1 MTAGELT
8 TSDLERL
15 AKELGADPHHKV
27 LQNALTRNQVDAVAL
42 DHDVMVSAQRSMSH
56 QLDDWAVTDQQQSG
70 RCWLFAGL
78 NLLRVGAAREL
89 GVKDFE
95 FSQNHLLFWDKLE
108 KANFWLE
115 AVIETASREV
125 DDRTVAHLLTD
136 PTGDGGQWNMFVALV
151 RKYGLVPKSAMPE
164 TVASSSTGQM
174 NRDLTHVLRQAAR
187 DLRARAASGDDV
199 DQLRAAK
206 ATLLSTVH
214 RMLSLH
220 LGTPPATVD
229 WQWRDKDKGFH
240 RVGVLTPQE
249 FAQRYVTL
257 PLDDYVSLVDDPRAT
272 SPRGRVFTVEFL
284 GNVVDAPPVTYLNVE
299 IDLIKRLAR
308 ESIVAGEPVWFGCD
322 VDQMYEK
329 DNGVWDAALYDYDA
343 VYGTTTDL
351 HKADRLLHGAT
362 MMTHAMLLT
371 GVDVI
376 DRPEAAA
383 APEAPELPQAPEGS
397 GEPVSRRWRVENSWG
412 DKDADKGFHTM
423 NDSWFAEHVFEIA
436 VRRDALPEHLRAR
449 LADEPLVLPA
459 WDPMGAL
466 AR

>member
-1 MTAGELT
+1 MSNGSLTAQ
-8 TSDLERL
+8 DLEQLSKQL
-15 AKELGADPHHKV
+15 AADPRHKL

-42 DHDVMVSAQRSMSH
+42 DHDVLVSAQRTMSH
-56 QLDDWAVTDQQQSG
+56 QLDDWSVTNQKQSG

-78 NLLRVGAAREL
+78 NLLRVGAAERL

-115 AVIETASREV
+115 AVIETASRDV
-125 DDRTVAHLLTD
+125 GDRTVTHLMTD

-151 RKYGLVPKSAMPE
+151 RKYGLVPKSSMPE
-164 TVASSSTGQM
+164 TVASSSTRQM
-174 NRDLTHVLRQAAR
+174 NRDLTSVLRQAAR
-187 DLRARAASGDDV
+187 DLRARAAAGDDV
-199 DQLRAAK
+199 DQLREAK
-206 ATLLSTVH
+206 SAVLSTVH

-220 LGTPPATVD
+220 LGTPPETVD
-229 WQWRDKDKGFH
+229 WQWRDKDKAFH
-240 RVGVLTPQE
+240 RDGVLTPQE
-249 FAQRYVTL
+249 FAARYVTV
-257 PLDDYVSLVDDPRAT
+257 PLDDYVSLVDDPRAS
-272 SPRGRVFTVEFL
+272 SPRGRSFTVEFL
-284 GNVVDAPPVTYLNVE
+284 GNVLDAPPVTYLNVE

-308 ESIVAGEPVWFGCD
+308 ETIVAGEPVWFGCD

-329 DNGVWDAALYDYDA
+329 ETGVWDAALYDYDA

-351 HKADRLLHGAT
+351 PKADRLLHGAT

-371 GVDVI
+371 GVDVVGGE
-376 DRPEAAA
+376 DA
-383 APEAPELPQAPEGS
+383 EG
-397 GEPVSRRWRVENSWG
+397 GEPVARRWRVENSWG
-412 DKDADKGFHTM
+412 EKDADKGFFTM

-436 VRRDALPEHLRAR
+436 VRRDALPEELRAH
-449 LADEPLVLPA
+449 LDDEPLVLPA